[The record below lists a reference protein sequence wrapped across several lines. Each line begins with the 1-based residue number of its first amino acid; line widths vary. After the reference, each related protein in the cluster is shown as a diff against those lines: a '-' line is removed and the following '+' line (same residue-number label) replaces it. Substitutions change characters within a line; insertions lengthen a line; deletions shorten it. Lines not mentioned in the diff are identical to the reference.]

1 MSEFER
7 TSFQITS
14 STNEF
19 LRTQAFEQAALLAH
33 LSATVEANAKLL
45 EESRNESRENAKHLA
60 SLEGS
65 VEDLGRRVGEY
76 RAQCKSEHDAI
87 MTRLDTMT
95 GVSVTET
102 VEADAATGLVA
113 LLDAM
118 TMGRMATLVG
128 LCMLVALTVGGS
140 CWVAQTGKLP
150 AEFHHMGVEAETPTT
165 AAVVPEMTDE
175 ERAAQKAAAREAVL
189 ELLQDLPVADA
200 E

>member
-1 MSEFER
+1 VPAGGIVSR
-7 TSFQITS
+7 TA
-14 STNEF
+14 STDEF
-19 LRTQAFEQAALLAH
+19 LHSQAFEQAALLAH

-65 VEDLGRRVGEY
+65 LDDLGRRVGEY
-76 RAQCKSEHDAI
+76 REQCRAEHDAI
-87 MTRLDTMT
+87 MTRLDTVT
-95 GVSVTET
+95 GGAVTET

-118 TMGRMATLVG
+118 TISRMATLVG

-140 CWVAQTGKLP
+140 FWVAQTGKLP
-150 AEFHHMGVEAETPTT
+150 TEFHHMSPEAGVPTT
-165 AAVVPEMTDE
+165 AVVPEMTDE
-175 ERAAQKAAAREAVL
+175 ERAAQKAATREAVL
-189 ELLQDLPVADA
+189 ELLQDLPGADA